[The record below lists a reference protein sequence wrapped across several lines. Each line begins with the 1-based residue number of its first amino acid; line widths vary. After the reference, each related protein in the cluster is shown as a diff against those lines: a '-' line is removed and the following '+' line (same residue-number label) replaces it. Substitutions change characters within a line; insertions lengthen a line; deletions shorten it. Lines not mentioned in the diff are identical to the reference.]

1 MIPNLSDAEGHLGR
15 LKTLLAV
22 LAFHIDEC
30 DNKTALAS
38 LSRQYQLVLEKVSEL
53 EGAEN
58 PDVEDADP
66 VGSAIAN
73 VVNLR

>member
-1 MIPNLSDAEGHLGR
+1 MIPNLSDAEGHEGR
-15 LKTLLAV
+15 LNTLLEV
-22 LAFHIDEC
+22 LAYHIDEC

-38 LSRQYQLVLEKVSEL
+38 LSRQYQLVLEKLSEL
-53 EGAEN
+53 ES
-58 PDVEDADP
+58 DAPEGRSDP